1 MKNTYRSL
9 LAIALMVTLA
19 LLMVGKHNVA
29 QANDEGCNAFTV
41 RGAYGIATLGYVS
54 TTFSGDPQTVGK
66 FLPLAAA
73 GTFSFDGHGN
83 TSRSLMASFGGAT
96 FPISDT
102 GTYTVN
108 RDCSMSATYSDGTW
122 SMTIIGRGKE
132 IKAINTSPGTA
143 VQGTLSK
150 Q

>member
-1 MKNTYRSL
+1 
-9 LAIALMVTLA
+9 
-19 LLMVGKHNVA
+19 
-29 QANDEGCNAFTV
+29 
-41 RGAYGIATLGYVS
+41 
-54 TTFSGDPQTVGK
+54 
-66 FLPLAAA
+66 
-73 GTFSFDGHGN
+73 
-83 TSRSLMASFGGAT
+83 
-96 FPISDT
+96 
-102 GTYTVN
+102 VN